1 MKKFLITTVVV
12 VVVVAIVILTGPFYI
27 LNEGEQSVITRFG
40 AIVNSETDAGF
51 KFKLPFVDNVVK
63 YSKKVLSWNGD
74 AQRIPTRENQFI
86 WVDTTAR
93 WRITD
98 PALFY
103 ESVTTITQGYARL
116 DDVVDSAVRTVIS
129 DNLLNEAV
137 RNTNRINELTYS
149 EQTNQ
154 TMDNLVD
161 AEQLRN
167 LTATTTKY
175 EDIRIG
181 RQELSTAM
189 LQRASELTIEYG
201 IELID
206 ILIRQIRYSDDLTES
221 VYDRMI
227 KERNQIAEAY
237 RSYGE
242 GQKAEWFGKLEN
254 DKKTILSE
262 AYATAEE
269 IRGTADAKATA
280 THADSSSKDP
290 ALFELWRTLESY
302 RKVIPKLDM
311 VLSTDMEYFDY
322 LFTTQGG
329 TDTP

>member
-1 MKKFLITTVVV
+1 MKKFLITAVVV

-40 AIVNSETDAGF
+40 AIVNTEVDAGF
-51 KFKLPFVDNVVK
+51 KFKIPFVDNVVK
-63 YSKKVLSWNGD
+63 YPKKVLSWDGD

-86 WVDTTAR
+86 WVDATAR

-103 ESVTTITQGYARL
+103 ESVTTVTQGYARL

-137 RNTNRINELTYS
+137 RNTNRINELSYS
-149 EQTNQ
+149 EQTTQ
-154 TMDNLVD
+154 TLDNLVD

-167 LTATTTKY
+167 LTATTTRY
-175 EDIRIG
+175 EDISIG
-181 RQELSTAM
+181 RQSLSNSM
-189 LQRASELTIEYG
+189 LLRASELTMEYG

-242 GQKAEWFGKLEN
+242 GQKAEWFGKLDN

-262 AYATAEE
+262 AYATSEE

-280 THADSSSKDP
+280 TYADSYSKDP
-290 ALFELWRTLESY
+290 DFFELWRTLESY
-302 RKVIPKLDM
+302 RKVIPKLDL

-322 LFTTQGG
+322 LFSKQGG

>member
-1 MKKFLITTVVV
+1 MKKFLITAVVI
-12 VVVVAIVILTGPFYI
+12 VVVVAIIILTGPFYI

-51 KFKLPFVDNVVK
+51 KFKIPFVDNVVK
-63 YSKKVLSWNGD
+63 YPKKVLSWDGD

-93 WRITD
+93 WRISD
-98 PALFY
+98 PAMFY
-103 ESVTTITQGYARL
+103 QSVTTVTQGYARL

-137 RNTNRINELTYS
+137 RNTNRINDLTYS
-149 EQTNQ
+149 EQSTQ
-154 TMDNLVD
+154 TLDNIDD

-167 LTATTTKY
+167 LTATKIKHEAITK
-175 EDIRIG
+175 G
-181 RQELSTAM
+181 RLELSNAM
-189 LQRASELTIEYG
+189 LLRASELTAEYG

-280 THADSSSKDP
+280 TYADSYSKDP
-290 ALFELWRTLESY
+290 DFFELWRTLESY
-302 RKVIPKLDM
+302 RKVIPQLDM

-322 LFTTQGG
+322 LFSKQGAPTT
-329 TDTP
+329 P